1 MYEAFYQLSADPF
14 RLSPDPGF
22 CFQHRTYRKAM
33 AYMLHALHRAEGFI
47 MITGR
52 PGTGKTTLINDLIQ
66 TLKPD
71 QAVVAKIVS
80 TQLTAEDLL
89 NLVAYAFNL
98 DPGGGGKAKVLVQ
111 VKRFLEQQYQ
121 HGRRPL
127 LIVDE
132 AQDMGEEALEELRLL
147 TNLLVGN
154 HQLLQVFLIGQ
165 EQLRDTVN
173 TPSLEQLNQ
182 RLIAATLLEPLDAD
196 DTRAYMKHRLRCVN
210 WTGDPLLS
218 TETYAMIQRY
228 SQGIPRRIN
237 QICSRLFL
245 HGNIEE
251 KHRLGLAD
259 LKIVVEELQQELLLP
274 MDKEG
279 SKEPVSW
286 PAEQHEETY
295 EEESYQQED
304 PQTSPSAPDPIRP
317 PALER
322 EPRATVIPPDTE
334 KAVQKPSTRTVEKAP
349 RMPAR
354 AVDTMLR
361 MPARKP
367 VYVARRGPR
376 AGHNYASFHRNK
388 SRWQPKLLALV
399 PALGSYASKAAVL
412 LRDRIRVMGRPAVWS
427 GSGAVL
433 VLITALLTAY
443 ISDRDMDQPVPEE
456 ATLALNQ
463 AGTRQAVQTTR
474 KDSEVPS
481 VQPQAGTPAPG
492 EHVATHTRSSAIEA
506 GGNARRGEGLI
517 AARERDP
524 ITNSLPTS
532 QRATG
537 EVGNTPAPGPTNDEI
552 GEQSQPSQDEPT
564 LPQDATPVV
573 ALSESG
579 KTEQAADPVPVKEIT
594 LAPPVSKEEKIAEF
608 LDHGRRTL
616 KRDQL
621 LFPENN
627 SAYHYF
633 QRVLKLDPGNTD
645 ALHGIEQITAR
656 YARLATEAFENND
669 KDKAERY
676 IARGFRVS
684 PNDEGLRALRERMN
698 APAVK
703 VASEQPPPVVPAPE
717 PEPKPESKGLFKR
730 FKAIF
735 AKQPNEKI
743 DNQGQTDE

>member
-154 HQLLQVFLIGQ
+154 HQLLQVFLVGQ

-196 DTRAYMKHRLRCVN
+196 DTAAYMKHRLRCVN
-210 WTGDPLLS
+210 WKGDPLLS

-245 HGNIEE
+245 HGSVEE

-259 LKIVVEELQQELLLP
+259 LKIVVGELQRELLLP
-274 MDKEG
+274 SDKAGLNEAV
-279 SKEPVSW
+279 PW
-286 PAEQHEETY
+286 PAEQQQEETY
-295 EEESYQQED
+295 EEE
-304 PQTSPSAPDPIRP
+304 PQTSPPAPKTVLPGAETLRPATETLRPGTETLPETEGAGRKP
-317 PALER
+317 PAM
-322 EPRATVIPPDTE
+322 AADT
-334 KAVQKPSTRTVEKAP
+334 PHHR
-349 RMPAR
+349 
-354 AVDTMLR
+354 
-361 MPARKP
+361 PARKP
-367 VYVARRGPR
+367 VAVARRSPR
-376 AGHNYASFHRNK
+376 AGNNYAGFHRK
-388 SRWQPKLLALV
+388 KPRWQSKLLALV
-399 PALGSYASKAAVL
+399 AALRSYASRAAASLHDSIGV
-412 LRDRIRVMGRPAVWS
+412 LRDRIRAMGKPAVWS
-427 GSGAVL
+427 GAATVL
-433 VLITALLTAY
+433 VLMTALLAAY
-443 ISDRDMDQPVPEE
+443 FSDGDIDQSVPDQD
-456 ATLALNQ
+456 TLALNQ
-463 AGTRQAVQTTR
+463 PETQQRVEIASEDGEDPSFQPQPETAALEEPASTGTRN
-474 KDSEVPS
+474 
-481 VQPQAGTPAPG
+481 
-492 EHVATHTRSSAIEA
+492 SASEA
-506 GGNARRGEGLI
+506 GSKTSRGKEI
-517 AARERDP
+517 FAALEPDP
-524 ITNSLPTS
+524 VESSPSASRLD
-532 QRATG
+532 RVEADA
-537 EVGNTPAPGPTNDEI
+537 AP
-552 GEQSQPSQDEPT
+552 EQSEPSQDEAIPVQEVAPVMAP
-564 LPQDATPVV
+564 PQGSQTA
-573 ALSESG
+573 
-579 KTEQAADPVPVKEIT
+579 KAAAPAPVKE
-594 LAPPVSKEEKIAEF
+594 VSAATVISKQEKVAEF
-608 LDHGRRTL
+608 LDHGRRSL
-616 KRDQL
+616 RRDRL

-627 SAYHYF
+627 NAYHYF
-633 QRVLKLDPGNTD
+633 QRALKLDPGNSD
-645 ALHGIEQITAR
+645 ALHGIEQVVAR
-656 YARLATEAFENND
+656 YTTLATQALDKND

-676 IARGFRVS
+676 IARGFRIS
-684 PNDEGLRALRERMN
+684 PDDEGLRALRERMS
-698 APAVK
+698 APPVK
-703 VASEQPPPVVPAPE
+703 VVAEQPPPVVAAPE
-717 PEPKPESKGLFKR
+717 PEPKGLFQR
-730 FKAIF
+730 FKAVF
-735 AKQPNEKI
+735 KRQPAEKI
-743 DNQGQTDE
+743 DNQAQTDEP